1 MENKENVLI
10 MGGNIPHRELIL
22 KIKKRG
28 YYTIL
33 VDYLENPVAKDVA
46 DLHIQESILDIDK
59 VMEIANKYKPKF
71 IANLCVDRAMVP
83 TAYVCEKLGI
93 HNFVNYE
100 QSLNVTDKCRMKQ
113 VFFDNEI
120 KTTAFYSVTN
130 DTDID
135 SLSFNYPVVIK
146 PADASGS
153 IGVKKILTQQGLY
166 EYLPKAF
173 EISRS
178 GGVVIEEFCDDLEVS
193 IDCFVQNNEIDILL
207 VRQKMKKKSSD
218 SLVYPLGSII
228 LNEYPCNSGE
238 NIKRMARK
246 IVDTF
251 RLNNT
256 PFFSQAFINKEG
268 ELSMIEFGVRI
279 GGGMSYQIIKSSTG
293 FDIMD
298 AALDCYEKK
307 NTKIS
312 YHTPQYIYSTNYI
325 FTNSGIF
332 SHIEGFEDLL
342 SDGTIDKFVTLAVQ
356 GHQSDGIVTSRNKTG
371 YFFIHAE
378 NIHTLFEKTRYIV
391 SKLEVMDVQGKAIMK
406 KELFDETLNYI
417 EPYYSLNNDTPS
429 I

>member
-1 MENKENVLI
+1 MKNKGNVMI

-22 KIKKRG
+22 KIKERG

-33 VDYLENPVAKDVA
+33 VDYLENPAAKDVA

-59 VMEIANKYKPKF
+59 VMAIAEQYKPKF

-93 HNFVNYE
+93 HNFVDYE
-100 QSLNVTDKCRMKQ
+100 QSINVTDKCSMKK
-113 VFFDNEI
+113 VFQDHGI
-120 KTTAFYSVTN
+120 KTSAFYTVTKE
-130 DTDID
+130 TD
-135 SLSFNYPVVIK
+135 LSDYQIHYPVVVK

-153 IGVKKILTQQGLY
+153 IGVKKILTQESLY

-193 IDCFVQNNEIDILL
+193 IDCFVQNDEIDILL
-207 VRQKMKKKSSD
+207 VRQKMKKKSTE

-238 NIKRMARK
+238 NIKKMARK

-251 RLNNT
+251 KLKNT
-256 PFFSQAFINKEG
+256 PFFLQAFINKEG

-293 FDIMD
+293 FDIME
-298 AALDCYEKK
+298 AALDCYEQK
-307 NTKIS
+307 NATIA
-312 YHTPQYIYSTNYI
+312 YHTPEHIYSTNYI
-325 FTNSGIF
+325 FTKPGTF
-332 SHIEGFEDLL
+332 SHIEGYDNLIQE
-342 SDGTIDKFVTLAVQ
+342 GVIDKFVTLAAK
-356 GHQSDGIVTSRNKTG
+356 GHNSDGVVTSRNKTG
-371 YFFIHAE
+371 YFFIHADD
-378 NIHTLFEKTRYIV
+378 IHSLFEKTRSIV
-391 SKLEVMDVQGKAIMK
+391 AQLDVKDTSGNSMMNKD
-406 KELFDETLNYI
+406 LFEETLSYI
-417 EPYYSLNNDTPS
+417 EPYYS
-429 I
+429 

>member
-1 MENKENVLI
+1 
-10 MGGNIPHRELIL
+10 
-22 KIKKRG
+22 
-28 YYTIL
+28 
-33 VDYLENPVAKDVA
+33 
-46 DLHIQESILDIDK
+46 
-59 VMEIANKYKPKF
+59 MEIAKEYHPKF

-83 TAYVCEKLGI
+83 AAYVCEKLGI

-100 QSLNVTDKCRMKQ
+100 QSINVTDKCKMKQ
-113 VFFDNEI
+113 VFLDNEI
-120 KTTAFYSVTN
+120 KTSSFYTVTRQ
-130 DTDID
+130 TDI
-135 SLSFNYPVVIK
+135 SQLNIHYPVVVK

-153 IGVKKILTQQGLY
+153 IGVKKILTQDGLN

-238 NIKRMARK
+238 NIKKMARK

-251 RLNNT
+251 GLNNT
-256 PFFSQAFINKEG
+256 PFFLQAFINEEG

-298 AALDCYEKK
+298 AALDCYEQK
-307 NTKIS
+307 TPIIS

-325 FTNSGIF
+325 FTNPGTF
-332 SHIEGFEDLL
+332 SHVEGYEELVL
-342 SDGTIDKFVTLAVQ
+342 DGTIDKFVTLATQ

-378 NIHTLFEKTRYIV
+378 NIHSLFDKTRYIV
-391 SKLEVMDVQGKAIMK
+391 SKLEVKDEQGKAMMK
-406 KELFDETLNYI
+406 KDLFDETLNYI
-417 EPYYSLNNDTPS
+417 EPYYS
-429 I
+429 

>member
-1 MENKENVLI
+1 MGNKGNVLI
-10 MGGNIPHRELIL
+10 MGGNIPHRELIK
-22 KIKKRG
+22 KIKGRG
-28 YYTIL
+28 YYAIL

-46 DLHIQESILDIDK
+46 DLHIQESILDIEK
-59 VMEIANKYKPKF
+59 VMEIAKKYKPKF

-120 KTTAFYSVTN
+120 KTTAFYSVTK

-135 SLSFNYPVVIK
+135 SLSLKYPVVVK

-153 IGVKKILTQQGLY
+153 IGVKKVLDKDSLHA
-166 EYLPKAF
+166 YLPKAF

-178 GGVVIEEFCDDLEVS
+178 GGVVIEEFCDYLEVS
-193 IDCFVQNNEIDILL
+193 IDCFVQNNVIDILL
-207 VRQKMKKKSSD
+207 VRQKMKKKSAD

-228 LNEYPCNSGE
+228 LNKYPCNSGE

-246 IVDTF
+246 VVDTF
-251 RLNNT
+251 GLNNT
-256 PFFSQAFINKEG
+256 PFFLQAFINKEG
-268 ELSMIEFGVRI
+268 GLSMIEFGVRI

-298 AALDCYEKK
+298 AALDCYEQK
-307 NTKIS
+307 TATIC
-312 YHTPQYIYSTNYI
+312 YHKPECIYSTNYI
-325 FTNSGIF
+325 FTNPGVF
-332 SHIEGFEDLL
+332 SHIEGYEDLVV
-342 SDGTIDKFVTLAVQ
+342 DGIIDKFVTLAPR
-356 GHQSDGIVTSRNKTG
+356 GHKSDGLVTSKNKTG

-378 NIHTLFEKTRYIV
+378 NIHSLFDKTRYIV
-391 SKLEVMDVQGKAIMK
+391 SKLEVKDENGEAIMK
-406 KELFDETLNYI
+406 KDLFEETLEYI
-417 EPYYSLNNDTPS
+417 EPYYL
-429 I
+429 

>member
-1 MENKENVLI
+1 MGKKGNVLI
-10 MGGNIPHRELIL
+10 MGGNIPHRELIK
-22 KIKKRG
+22 KIKDRG

-33 VDYLENPVAKDVA
+33 VDFLENPAAKDVA
-46 DLHIQESILDIDK
+46 DLHLQESILDIDK
-59 VMEIANKYKPKF
+59 VMEIAKEYNPKF

-100 QSLNVTDKCRMKQ
+100 QSINVTDKCKMKQ
-113 VFFDNEI
+113 MFNDNEI
-120 KTTAFYSVTN
+120 KTSSFYTVTRQ
-130 DTDID
+130 TDI
-135 SLSFNYPVVIK
+135 SLLNIHYPVVVK

-153 IGVKKILTQQGLY
+153 IGVKKILTQEDLY

-178 GGVVIEEFCDDLEVS
+178 GGVVIEEFCGDLEVS
-193 IDCFVQNNEIDILL
+193 LDCFVQNNEIEILL

-218 SLVYPLGSII
+218 TLVYPLGSII
-228 LNEYPCNSGE
+228 LNDYPCNSGE
-238 NIKRMARK
+238 NIKKMARK
-246 IVDTF
+246 IVETF
-251 RLNNT
+251 GLNNT
-256 PFFSQAFINKEG
+256 PFFLQAFINKEG

-298 AALDCYEKK
+298 AALDCYEQK
-307 NTKIS
+307 NTIIS
-312 YHTPQYIYSTNYI
+312 YHHPQYIYSTNYI
-325 FTNSGIF
+325 FTNPGIF
-332 SHIEGFEDLL
+332 SHIEGYEELL
-342 SDGTIDKFVTLAVQ
+342 LDGTIDKFVTLASY

-378 NIHTLFEKTRYIV
+378 NIHSLFDKTRYIV
-391 SKLEVMDVQGKAIMK
+391 SKLEVKDKQGKAMMK

-417 EPYYSLNNDTPS
+417 EPYYS
-429 I
+429 

>member
-1 MENKENVLI
+1 MENKGNVMI

-22 KIKKRG
+22 KIKERG

-33 VDYLENPVAKDVA
+33 VDYLENPAAKDVA

-59 VMEIANKYKPKF
+59 VMAIAEQYKPKF

-93 HNFVNYE
+93 HNFVDYE
-100 QSLNVTDKCRMKQ
+100 QSINVTDKCSMKK
-113 VFFDNEI
+113 VFQDHGI
-120 KTTAFYSVTN
+120 KTSAFYTVTKE
-130 DTDID
+130 TDLTDYQIH
-135 SLSFNYPVVIK
+135 YPVVVK

-153 IGVKKILTQQGLY
+153 IGVKKILTQESLY

-193 IDCFVQNNEIDILL
+193 IDCFVQNDEIDILL
-207 VRQKMKKKSSD
+207 VRQKMKKKSTD

-238 NIKRMARK
+238 NIKKMARK

-251 RLNNT
+251 KLKNT
-256 PFFSQAFINKEG
+256 PFFLQAFINKEG

-293 FDIMD
+293 FDIME
-298 AALDCYEKK
+298 AALDCYEQK
-307 NTKIS
+307 NATIA
-312 YHTPQYIYSTNYI
+312 YHTPEHIYSTNYI
-325 FTNSGIF
+325 FTKPGTF
-332 SHIEGFEDLL
+332 SHIEGHDNLIQE
-342 SDGTIDKFVTLAVQ
+342 GVIDKFVTLAAKGQ
-356 GHQSDGIVTSRNKTG
+356 NSDGVVTSRNKTG
-371 YFFIHAE
+371 YFFIHADD
-378 NIHTLFEKTRYIV
+378 IHSLFEKTRNIV
-391 SKLEVMDVQGKAIMK
+391 AQLDVKDTSGKSMMN
-406 KELFDETLNYI
+406 KELFEETLSYI
-417 EPYYSLNNDTPS
+417 EPYYS
-429 I
+429 